1 MMVNRRHLLLGAVA
15 LILGASSLAFVAT
28 SLEGSRAPSYTV
40 LARFHR
46 AGQLMKAG
54 ADVKLRGILVGRVA
68 SVQLSGD
75 AVELRLAMDPAQFVP
90 SDVAASIR
98 GKTLFGEKFVS
109 LLDSGHSP
117 EKLRDGDVV
126 PEARTVDPFELEQVL
141 DSAMPLL
148 DEISPKDLGAALRA
162 LAEGFSGQEDVVRR
176 TIDNGA
182 TALTSLNNHTDALGA
197 LLAGLPRSSDALA
210 RSAADLVSS
219 AEGLDR
225 FNSTLAAN
233 EGKLRGALRDVP
245 SWMTKLAD
253 ILGERRADVVSLS
266 VQGAD
271 ILSVV
276 SARRDVLPS
285 TVEGLKHFTGSWDT
299 NLSVGCTMPDG
310 TSIGQVHPELDGSTC
325 WQIWQVDAEQQREPG
340 GYSPSERPT
349 VMNDSPISR
358 RAFKA
363 QLHNLLKLPF
373 GKPPSPLDE
382 ILFSA
387 LKDDS
392 GLIPEGLL

>member
-1 MMVNRRHLLLGAVA
+1 MVNRRHLLLGAVA
-15 LILGASSLAFVAT
+15 LLLGASSLAFVAT

-68 SVQLSGD
+68 SVQLRGD
-75 AVELRLAMDPAQFVP
+75 MVELRLAMDPAQFVP
-90 SDVAASIR
+90 SDVSASIR

-109 LLDSGHSP
+109 LLDSDHSSA
-117 EKLRDGDVV
+117 KLRDGDVV

-148 DEISPKDLGAALRA
+148 NEISPKDLGAALRA

-176 TIDNGA
+176 TIDNGGS
-182 TALTSLNNHTDALGA
+182 ALTSLNDHTDALGS
-197 LLAGLPRSSDALA
+197 LLKGLPRSSDALA

-225 FNSTLAAN
+225 FNSTLVAN
-233 EGKLRGALRDVP
+233 EGKVRGALSDVP
-245 SWMTKLAD
+245 SWMTKLAE
-253 ILGERRADVVSLS
+253 ILGERRADVITLS

-271 ILSVV
+271 ILAVV
-276 SARRDVLPS
+276 SARRDILPA
-285 TVEGLKHFTGSWDT
+285 TVGGLKHFTESWDT

-310 TSIGQVHPELDGSTC
+310 TTIGQVHPELDGSTC
-325 WQIWQVDAEQQREPG
+325 WQIWQVDGEQQRVPG

-349 VMNDSPISR
+349 VLSDSPISD

-363 QLHNLLKLPF
+363 QLR
-373 GKPPSPLDE
+373 
-382 ILFSA
+382 
-387 LKDDS
+387 
-392 GLIPEGLL
+392 